1 MRYLDP
7 KNDLTF
13 KKIFCEHPD
22 ILMDLLNSL
31 LDFRRGN
38 FIKSIQYLPAELPP
52 LNPLKKNSIV
62 DVRCTDNYDRQFIV
76 EMQMLWTD
84 SFTSRVMF
92 NASKAFVKQLDK
104 GLNYSKL
111 HPVYSVNLVNEI
123 FLPQKEGYYHDYRV
137 VNSAEAEH
145 VLEGLSFLFIE
156 LPKVKEHNLP
166 KSLNRALWLR
176 FFTEIKDETE
186 AISAAL
192 AANPKIKD
200 AIDILQESAFTSAE
214 LEQYDKYWDMI
225 STERTIREDMTQKLE
240 AAQKEL
246 EIANEQIVAANE
258 KTALA
263 EQKAAEERQQKEI
276 AEQKTALAEQKAAE
290 ERQQKEIAEQKIAE
304 AHQRKIEGAKMLWAN
319 NVPKE
324 IIATSYQISLEELE
338 KWLD

>member
-1 MRYLDP
+1 
-7 KNDLTF
+7 
-13 KKIFCEHPD
+13 
-22 ILMDLLNSL
+22 
-31 LDFRRGN
+31 
-38 FIKSIQYLPAELPP
+38 
-52 LNPLKKNSIV
+52 
-62 DVRCTDNYDRQFIV
+62 
-76 EMQMLWTD
+76 MQMLWTD

-276 AEQKTALAEQKAAE
+276 AEQK
-290 ERQQKEIAEQKIAE
+290 IAE

-324 IIATSYQISLEELE
+324 IIATSYQISLDELE